1 MNLKLMEEKDRLIA
15 CISGEIDHHS
25 ALALREKVD
34 RQIAALRP
42 KELVI
47 DLAAVDFMD
56 SSGLG
61 FIMGRYRSMAALRG
75 RVVVAGAK
83 GRVEAVLV
91 MAGVYRYVEKREQE
105 VPV

>member
-61 FIMGRYRSMAALRG
+61 LILGRYTIACDI
-75 RVVVAGAK
+75 GAK
-83 GRVEAVLV
+83 LVLYKPTRRIRKILEL
-91 MAGVYRYVEKREQE
+91 AGI
-105 VPV
+105 

>member
-1 MNLKLMEEKDRLIA
+1 VNLKLMEEQDRLIA
-15 CISGEIDHHS
+15 RISGEIDHHS
-25 ALALREKVD
+25 ALWLREKVD

-47 DLAAVDFMD
+47 DLSAVEFMD

-61 FIMGRYRSMAALRG
+61 FLMGRYRSMAALRG
-75 RVVVAGAK
+75 RVAVVGAK
-83 GRVEAVLV
+83 GRVEAVLR
-91 MAGVYRYVEKREQE
+91 MAGVYRYLERREQE